1 MQKLVF
7 SIFLIASVKLA
18 AQNVGIGTTTPV
30 QKLHVEG
37 TTFLNGNVGIGT
49 STPFAWLTFPG
60 GPGEIISFQGT
71 AGNNIGIF
79 VSPGR
84 LNIHTDLPISD
95 IAFGY
100 GSGAAFTERMR
111 IKGDGNVGI
120 GTTTPVQKLHV
131 EGTTFLNGNVG
142 IGESTPAFPLSF
154 ATALGD
160 KISLWSNSSNSYGF
174 GVQSGLLQIHTDVA
188 ASDIAFG
195 HGSSNSFTERMRI
208 INNNVGYDGM
218 ILNGRLLLKN
228 GSTDMVGGGG
238 GVWLYKADN
247 TALLGFMGTQ
257 NNKNIGFFGGPVNGG
272 FGFVYDAINGR
283 VGIGTSNPGENL
295 HVEGS
300 TFLNGNVTIGQ
311 HNTPYLL
318 MVETATSL
326 NGNVGIGS
334 MPGSHKLEVT
344 GETRLNGSTNIIG
357 LVGIGTSTPGFLL
370 EVNGTA
376 GKPGGGSW
384 LATSDARMKENVLP
398 YTDGLSTLLQIKP
411 VKYHYNQLSGY
422 NTKPEYVG
430 VLAQDIKSI
439 APYMVGSFQK
449 NGEPYYNVDNSAM
462 TYMLINAVKE
472 QQQQIDELKKLVEK
486 LLKQ

>member
-18 AQNVGIGTTTPV
+18 AQNVGIGTTTPL

-71 AGNNIGIF
+71 AGNNFGIF

-84 LNIHTDLPISD
+84 LHIHTDLPISD

-208 INNNVGYDGM
+208 INNVGYDGM
-218 ILNGRLLLKN
+218 ILNGRLLIKN
-228 GSTDMVGGGG
+228 GSSDLLGGGG

-257 NNKNIGFFGGPVNGG
+257 NNKNIGFYGGPVNLGW
-272 FGFVYDAINGR
+272 GFVYDAINGR
-283 VGIGTSNPGENL
+283 VGIGESNPSHNL
-295 HVEGS
+295 DVNGT
-300 TFLNGNVTIGQ
+300 TF
-311 HNTPYLL
+311 
-318 MVETATSL
+318 L
-326 NGNVGIGS
+326 NGNVGIGLQS
-334 MPGSHKLEVT
+334 AT
-344 GETRLNGSTNIIG
+344 DRLRVVGTTFLDG
-357 LVGIGTSTPGFLL
+357 HVGIGTSPGAYTL
-370 EVNGTA
+370 EVGGPTFIHSGLVIDDQA
-376 GKPGGGSW
+376 FKPGGGPW
-384 LATSDARMKENVLP
+384 AATSDARMKENVLP